1 MRLLGW
7 DYAYVKR
14 YREIVDVM
22 IRHGFGYLVDKF
34 GLRPFRSI
42 REKLLGPKPLREQWL
57 ILSEAE
63 RLRLGLEELGPT
75 FIKFGQ
81 ILSTRHDLIPEEYI
95 EELSKLQDR
104 VPPFDYAE
112 AKKVIEKEF
121 RKNIEDIFSS
131 FDTEPIAAASIGQ
144 VHRARLSEGED
155 VAVKVMRPGVEARI
169 ETDLAILMS
178 LARFAEKHIKES
190 KFFNPV
196 GFVEEFTRII
206 RHEID
211 YTHEAQ
217 NAERFYENFKDST
230 TIKIPKIYWKYV
242 TKHVLTQ
249 EYSEG
254 IKISDIPQIEVL
266 GLDRKKISIDLA
278 NAYLKMIFEDGF
290 YHADPHPGNILVS
303 SSGIIIFLDFG
314 MAGHVDPVLHDNLA
328 NLIIS
333 IRINDIDFLIEALTE
348 LGLIS
353 DAGGESPALR
363 IKLEELLNKYYSL
376 STRYIDPTA
385 FLIDIIDIFAKSR
398 GKIPAN
404 LMLLSKTLMIRDEIS
419 RRLDPDHNFA
429 ELTEPYVKKML
440 EERTKAS
447 YLMREASKTF
457 WDFTHLARAFP
468 KRINHILSKAEKGTL
483 KFELE
488 HRGHETLIEELD
500 VASNRLSFSMIIAAL
515 IIGSSLIIQ
524 TGMSPRIF
532 GVPLLGI
539 FGFFLAGLLG
549 MGLIISILRSGRW

>member
-1 MRLLGW
+1 MKNPKDIEEFILEQKKRLRDEPECASALYNLGVAFMSEGKF
-7 DYAYVKR
+7 DEAIEAFEESIDAGGRMFESFVNLGYIYFKEGDLEKVVKANLRAIEIEPRYARGYSNLGFAYLQMGKTDEAIESLEKALELNP
-14 YREIVDVM
+14 EIVQAM
-22 IRHGFGYLVDKF
+22 C
-34 GLRPFRSI
+34 
-42 REKLLGPKPLREQWL
+42 
-57 ILSEAE
+57 
-63 RLRLGLEELGPT
+63 
-75 FIKFGQ
+75 
-81 ILSTRHDLIPEEYI
+81 
-95 EELSKLQDR
+95 
-104 VPPFDYAE
+104 
-112 AKKVIEKEF
+112 
-121 RKNIEDIFSS
+121 N
-131 FDTEPIAAASIGQ
+131 
-144 VHRARLSEGED
+144 
-155 VAVKVMRPGVEARI
+155 
-169 ETDLAILMS
+169 
-178 LARFAEKHIKES
+178 
-190 KFFNPV
+190 
-196 GFVEEFTRII
+196 
-206 RHEID
+206 
-211 YTHEAQ
+211 
-217 NAERFYENFKDST
+217 
-230 TIKIPKIYWKYV
+230 
-242 TKHVLTQ
+242 
-249 EYSEG
+249 
-254 IKISDIPQIEVL
+254 
-266 GLDRKKISIDLA
+266 LA